1 MNPSSRRCQVFVL
14 ALYCAT
20 CRRPACLSRVC
31 SAPQRPISPGC
42 HQARL
47 GSGAMPGPCASALGS
62 ADWPLLPPSFPPR
75 RLAAANAAFVL
86 WLIRRRSFSAKAA
99 QNAEHEWVGAG
110 AKLSDDEWP
119 LVRHPSRTQMHV
131 ATEPVELGHQN
142 GGLDAPRACRHG
154 GRRSPVELGHQNGG
168 LDAPRACR
176 HGGRRSL
183 TVAFHV
189 LVKPDAGDGLSH
201 HGCERGL
208 ADLKRLA
215 AEVVVVQLDDVEAVR
230 NTRSSVRF

>member
-1 MNPSSRRCQVFVL
+1 
-14 ALYCAT
+14 
-20 CRRPACLSRVC
+20 
-31 SAPQRPISPGC
+31 
-42 HQARL
+42 
-47 GSGAMPGPCASALGS
+47 MPGPCASALGS

-99 QNAEHEWVGAG
+99 QNAEHEWVGVG
-110 AKLSDDEWP
+110 AKLSADEWP
-119 LVRHPSRTQMHV
+119 LVRHPSRHV
-131 ATEPVELGHQN
+131 ATG
-142 GGLDAPRACRHG
+142 
-154 GRRSPVELGHQNGG
+154 PVELGHQNGG